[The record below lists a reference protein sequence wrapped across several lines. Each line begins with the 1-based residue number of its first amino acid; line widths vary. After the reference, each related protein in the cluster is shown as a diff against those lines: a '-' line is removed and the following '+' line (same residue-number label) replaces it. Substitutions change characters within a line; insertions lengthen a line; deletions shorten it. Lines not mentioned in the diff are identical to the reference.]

1 MVRQKMSIV
10 ERWQAV
16 GMNSAGLSNRR
27 IAANFGVNN
36 SVISRLLA
44 RHRHT
49 GTVEDRPRSGRPR
62 KTTPREDRYL
72 NRQARLQP
80 FSTAVQLRGMWPIGG
95 RISVRTVVR
104 RLHSF
109 RLRAR
114 RPVKRP
120 ELTRRHRQARL
131 QWSRLHR
138 HWNLRSWKR
147 IHWSDESRFLLKPVD
162 GRMRVWRER
171 NTALNSNNVH
181 GTTAYGGGG
190 VTVWGCFSND
200 CKLPLQVID
209 GTLNG
214 QKYRDDILDSHVL
227 PHFENHA
234 LADRPVFQDDN
245 ARPHRARIVRDFI
258 EAESIETFP
267 WPSMSPDMNLIEHVW
282 DFIGRKINQRQ
293 PKCQN
298 LNELRVALIAEWQR
312 FPQYRLRRLVRGM
325 RRRVEHLYRKRGG
338 YTRY

>member
-1 MVRQKMSIV
+1 MK
-10 ERWQAV
+10 
-16 GMNSAGLSNRR
+16 
-27 IAANFGVNN
+27 
-36 SVISRLLA
+36 RL
-44 RHRHT
+44 
-49 GTVEDRPRSGRPR
+49 
-62 KTTPREDRYL
+62 K
-72 NRQARLQP
+72 
-80 FSTAVQLRGMWPIGG
+80 
-95 RISVRTVVR
+95 
-104 RLHSF
+104 
-109 RLRAR
+109 
-114 RPVKRP
+114 
-120 ELTRRHRQARL
+120 LTRRIKRYHQARL

-147 IHWSDESRFLLKPVD
+147 IHWSDESQLLLKLVD

-171 NTALNSNNVH
+171 NTALNSNKVH

-258 EAESIETFP
+258 EAQSIETFP
-267 WPSMSPDMNLIEHVW
+267 WPSRSPDINLIEHVW

-298 LNELRVALIAEWQR
+298 LNELRVALIAE
-312 FPQYRLRRLVRGM
+312 
-325 RRRVEHLYRKRGG
+325 
-338 YTRY
+338 